1 MLFDLWGIIQG
12 GQNPPGIISTP
23 KIGGGGYVKTL
34 FFLDPGAG
42 KKYARLLAP
51 YALIAGIGRKVTWS
65 RKKSDFFLAREA
77 IRSVFWGYPPP
88 KKGPKRRFLHYGT
101 RCTGFQKVRKMPN
114 LGGPVFLMFFDF
126 FTKKNKN
133 QMWFL
138 RESGK
143 RGDKLGKKCHF

>member
-1 MLFDLWGIIQG
+1 VKVKRCFLTCEGLSRG

-77 IRSVFWGYPPP
+77 IRSVF
-88 KKGPKRRFLHYGT
+88 
-101 RCTGFQKVRKMPN
+101 
-114 LGGPVFLMFFDF
+114 
-126 FTKKNKN
+126 
-133 QMWFL
+133 
-138 RESGK
+138 
-143 RGDKLGKKCHF
+143 